1 MSSKEEIKVEEKPVD
16 LKEKKTVSDIK
27 EEMATYI
34 SKAITPDPKLHP
46 NYGKLRY

>member
-1 MSSKEEIKVEEKPVD
+1 MSSKEEIQVEEKPVA

-27 EEMATYI
+27 EEMASYI